1 MDKSVLSNLLV
12 SGAIEA
18 VTRQEYKM
26 GTTQQIDGV
35 KLVELPVCGGDDGFF
50 VELARLN
57 EKGEA
62 QDKLPPLK
70 VSQMNYS
77 ETVPGQIKAW
87 HFHLKQDEIWLVP
100 PTSQL
105 IVGLLDIRKSSPTKN
120 QSLRYVLGNGKMR
133 ALFIPR
139 GVAHGLSNPYP
150 KTASIIYLVS
160 NVFDGTDEWRL
171 PYDFG
176 VEQGFWNIQKG

>member
-1 MDKSVLSNLLV
+1 MDKSALSDLLV
-12 SGAIEA
+12 PEA
-18 VTRQEYKM
+18 VEAGSRQEYKA
-26 GTTQQIDGV
+26 GPAPQIDGV
-35 KLVELPVCGGDDGFF
+35 RWVDLPVFGGDDGYF

-57 EKGEA
+57 A
-62 QDKLPPLK
+62 TSQTQDKLPPLQ
-70 VSQMNYS
+70 VAQMNYS

-105 IVGLLDIRKSSPTKN
+105 IVGLLDVRKSSPTKN
-120 QSLRYVLGNGKMR
+120 QSLRTVLGNGKMR
-133 ALFIPR
+133 ALYIPR
-139 GVAHGLSNPYP
+139 GVAHGLANPYP

-160 NVFDGTDEWRL
+160 QVFDGTDEWRL

-176 VEQGFWNIQKG
+176 VGKDFWQIQKG